1 MNPGDGLMIMLPL
14 KEAKIGSA
22 ALLHSQAMIAR
33 PLCGPGR
40 ELYHTALQVLY
51 RGPAQMWSVGTV
63 HCKKSLSFFPSPGG
77 ISLTKL
83 SLAGNNL

>member
-1 MNPGDGLMIMLPL
+1 MILLPL

-33 PLCGPGR
+33 PLCGLGR

-51 RGPAQMWSVGTV
+51 RTGPHNYNLPRYSTRLYTALQVLYRGPAQ
-63 HCKKSLSFFPSPGG
+63 L
-77 ISLTKL
+77 
-83 SLAGNNL
+83 